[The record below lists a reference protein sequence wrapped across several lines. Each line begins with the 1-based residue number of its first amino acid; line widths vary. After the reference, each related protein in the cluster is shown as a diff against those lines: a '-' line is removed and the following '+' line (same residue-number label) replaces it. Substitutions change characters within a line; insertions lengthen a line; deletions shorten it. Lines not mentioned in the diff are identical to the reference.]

1 LKDIKMKKLNEM
13 REVFVAGIGLVP
25 WGVYEN
31 KEHYDFGSDA
41 LFNALKD
48 AEMEWKDIQ
57 AAFIGS
63 VYQGTGSGHQVI
75 KEVGQTGI
83 PIVNVENACS
93 SGSSAFRLAYQMIA
107 AEIYDIVIAVGM
119 EKMPK
124 GPIKSTAFRPWEL
137 ASGFNVQ
144 MANYANEAVEYMHET
159 GASVEDFARV
169 TVKNR
174 KNGALNPNARF
185 QKPVTLEEVMESR
198 MVATPLRLFHC
209 CPLADGAAAAVL
221 CSKNKLKSIKRSI
234 SVAASTLT
242 SGVYGEGIMM
252 CGTVNSLKFPATNGI
267 VKLSADQA
275 YEISGYGPE
284 DMEVVQAYDTMAP
297 AELWDIEKLGFC
309 RKGEAPGLL
318 KEGVFDI
325 GGKIPVNTDGGLMSR
340 GHPLG
345 ATGLGQICEIISQLR
360 GEAGKRQL
368 NNPRIGLAHSMGAG
382 PNSSVT
388 IFKK

>member
-1 LKDIKMKKLNEM
+1 MKKMNEM

-31 KEHYDFGSDA
+31 KEQYDFGSDA
-41 LFNALKD
+41 VFNALKD

-57 AAFIGS
+57 AAFLGS

-144 MANYANEAVEYMHET
+144 MANYANEAIEYMHET

-185 QKPVTLEEVMESR
+185 REPVTLEEVMESR

-252 CGTVNSLKFPATNGI
+252 CGTVNSLKFPAEKGI

-275 YEISGYGPE
+275 YEIAGYGPE
-284 DMEVVQAYDTMAP
+284 DMDVVQAYDTMAP

-309 RKGEAPGLL
+309 REGEAPGLL
-318 KEGVFDI
+318 KEGAFDI
-325 GGKIPVNTDGGLMSR
+325 DGKIPVNTDGGLMSR

-345 ATGLGQICEIISQLR
+345 ATGLGQICEIINQLR
-360 GEAGKRQL
+360 GEAGKRQV

-388 IFKK
+388 ILKKK